1 MIFMQTKAIFVDAYR
16 ELNAKKL
23 FWLTLGLNL
32 LVVVLFASLGLN
44 AKGVTFWHWT
54 FDNPFFNS
62 QFFSKELFYKLQF
75 TSWGVP
81 IWLSWATA
89 ILALISTA
97 GIIPDMVSGGTIEPM
112 LSKPIGRIRLF
123 LTKYLTGLL
132 FVGLQILVFT
142 VGCLFVFGIRAGSWE
157 FGIFLAI
164 PIVLAFFSYLFA
176 FCVLVGLVTRS
187 TIAALLLTILF
198 WGAIFVANTGDSI
211 MVAQREGAIVQL
223 EDRQKDVEVQERF
236 AQKRIEQYIEQG
248 KPIPGQDGEPL
259 SGSATDS
266 MSALNPTL
274 TTSRN
279 RLADAEQAVVTWT
292 LWSKRVFA
300 LKTVLPKTQETIA
313 LLGRRLISNEEM
325 EKLMENR
332 GDDNYSEDSGQP
344 SFADP
349 RVPPRVEAVMRSRS
363 MTWILGTSFAFE
375 FLLLGIAIII
385 FVRRDF

>member
-54 FDNPFFNS
+54 FDQPLFNTKLI
-62 QFFSKELFYKLQF
+62 SKELFYKLQF

-81 IWLSWATA
+81 VWLSWATA

-112 LSKPIGRIRLF
+112 LSKPIGRVRLF

-157 FGIFLAI
+157 FGLFLAI

-198 WGAIFVANTGDSI
+198 WGMIFIVNSGDKI
-211 MVAQREGAIVQL
+211 MIAQREGAIVQL
-223 EDRQKDVEVQERF
+223 EDRQKDVEAQERF
-236 AQKRIEQYIEQG
+236 SQKRIEQFIEQG

-259 SGSATDS
+259 SGSSTDTL
-266 MSALNPTL
+266 SALNPTL
-274 TTSRN
+274 TISRD
-279 RLADAEQAVVTWT
+279 RLSDAEQAVKTWT
-292 LWSKRVFA
+292 TWASRVVA
-300 LKTVLPKTQETIA
+300 LKTLLPKTQETIA
-313 LLGRRLISNEEM
+313 LLSRRLISNEEM
-325 EKLMENR
+325 DKLMGNQGNESYTPQE
-332 GDDNYSEDSGQP
+332 GEP
-344 SFADP
+344 SFADS
-349 RVPPRVEAVMRSRS
+349 RVPPRVEAVMRARS

-375 FLLLGIAIII
+375 FFLLGIATII